1 MAETA
6 QSGRVPEAAEGL
18 WMVLAANRPTA
29 AEHAERMIGLAGR
42 LADHLGIEGDERGEL
57 LTAARFHDIG
67 ECFLPSGLAERAVAF
82 SESERDAMRS
92 HAELGAEA
100 LSEAGMN
107 VQVVDAVRAH
117 HQRWDGGGY
126 PLGLRGERIPRAARI
141 LHVCEAWDAMR
152 RHRVWAELITTDE
165 ALEEIQTCAGS
176 QFDPEVARAAVDC
189 FAADAT

>member
-82 SESERDAMRS
+82 S
-92 HAELGAEA
+92 
-100 LSEAGMN
+100 
-107 VQVVDAVRAH
+107 
-117 HQRWDGGGY
+117 
-126 PLGLRGERIPRAARI
+126 
-141 LHVCEAWDAMR
+141 
-152 RHRVWAELITTDE
+152 
-165 ALEEIQTCAGS
+165 
-176 QFDPEVARAAVDC
+176 
-189 FAADAT
+189 